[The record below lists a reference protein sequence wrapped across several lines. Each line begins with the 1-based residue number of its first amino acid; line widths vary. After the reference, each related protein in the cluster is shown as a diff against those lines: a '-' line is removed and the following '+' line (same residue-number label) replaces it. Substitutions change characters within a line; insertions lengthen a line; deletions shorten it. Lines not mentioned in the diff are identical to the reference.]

1 MTQYWTGTAVERT
14 VHIDAQTDA
23 MCLVLRGEGWGEIT
37 NLRSVALWGTIRAHF
52 DAITP
57 PMTAR
62 VEFKIGDILIR
73 CMMDGTRIRIATNE
87 DNEIDAGWHDTWYDT
102 ISDLAWNCELPSD
115 DDDKTL
121 TALLAMR
128 NAAKR
133 DDA

>member
-1 MTQYWTGTAVERT
+1 MTQYWAGTEVDRMA
-14 VHIDAQTDA
+14 HIDAQANA
-23 MCLVLRGEGWGEIT
+23 MSI
-37 NLRSVALWGTIRAHF
+37 VALGKGWETELKSVLVWKRIRAHY
-52 DAITP
+52 DELTP
-57 PMTAR
+57 PMTPR
-62 VEFKIGDILIR
+62 VEFKIEDILIR
-73 CMMDGTRIRIATNE
+73 CTMDGTRIRIATNE

-102 ISDLAWNCELPSD
+102 VSDLAWNCELPSD

>member
-1 MTQYWTGTAVERT
+1 MTQYWAGTEVDRI
-14 VHIDAQTDA
+14 VHIDAQANA
-23 MCLVLRGEGWGEIT
+23 MCLVALGARWKT
-37 NLRSVALWGTIRAHF
+37 DLQSVHVWRRLRAHY
-52 DAITP
+52 DELTP

>member
-1 MTQYWTGTAVERT
+1 MTQYWAGTAVERT
-14 VHIDAQTDA
+14 VHIDAQANA
-23 MCLVLRGEGWGEIT
+23 MCLVALGARWET
-37 NLRSVALWGTIRAHF
+37 DLRSVHVWRRLRAHF